1 MRRSRKPGQLKDISV
16 PPNHE
21 NDTAKKEIES
31 GKRTRSQLK
40 AEVENYMTDFATE
53 SLCVC
58 VCVCVWCVCMVCVCV
73 CVCVCGVCVCVV
85 CVCMCVCVVCGVCVC
100 VWCVCVWNNQTL
112 YSMSA
117 QSFYG
122 KRPHLILQEGASGER
137 GKITVSG
144 IPNCQQY
151 CEIFIEYAYITNVAA
166 GRIIQPCDPR
176 VGYRCT

>member
-58 VCVCVWCVCMVCVCV
+58 VCVCVWCV
-73 CVCVCGVCVCVV
+73 
-85 CVCMCVCVVCGVCVC
+85 
-100 VWCVCVWNNQTL
+100 CVCVWNNQTL

-176 VGYRCT
+176 VGYRCTWSVSNWQKHLITVWHKHDERIDPPF